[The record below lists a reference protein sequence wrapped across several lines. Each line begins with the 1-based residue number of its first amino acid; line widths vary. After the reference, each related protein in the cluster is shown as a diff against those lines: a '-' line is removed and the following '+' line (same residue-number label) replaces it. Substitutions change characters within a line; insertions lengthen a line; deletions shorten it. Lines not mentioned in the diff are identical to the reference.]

1 MNLEKVS
8 EEYITQI
15 FNVPPKK
22 LTKLNIK
29 VLVLDDITTPI
40 LSINCS
46 QTKLLDNDIYLVE
59 NLKALSNFSQLDN
72 RDTMRQ
78 LRCIVYISTTDESVD
93 YLCKELRNPKYG
105 EYQIFFNNT
114 VTKIQLEKIA
124 TNDHFE
130 VVTSVINLYQDYI
143 PLNQEFFYPS
153 DQEKYRNVKSY
164 LKQMS
169 PDDPNSSM
177 SLMFKNSSY
186 LEGLAESV
194 ASTVISLENDVDVF
208 YEKVSTKIAKP
219 LALGVN
225 RILREAHKNN
235 VLSKKDSKD
244 TCLLIV
250 DRFSFDPVTP
260 LLQPWTY
267 QSMIKEYLGLDRYIV
282 DMSRRD
288 VDILKDDEE
297 NKTKDPAIYKQQQ
310 QLMLNPKEDSFF
322 AKTMYKNYG
331 DLNDAF
337 QSYLADYKFKMK
349 NKKTINDLQDI
360 KNFILQY
367 PEFNKLSKNITK
379 HMAIISELDSDL
391 KELGIWT
398 VSETE
403 QNVVTQIHN
412 DADFNEFLPDIIKI
426 FDDDKIDF
434 HYKIKLLLIFGL
446 SNYKY
451 LPKLLHE
458 IEIKMPTKAIDFVK
472 NISKQHQLQSSKLS
486 ASDKQKLQSQ
496 AELSTD
502 FLAGLAK
509 QFNSSRNID
518 TGVPHDR
525 NKDNIYMMHHPAL
538 EKLIY
543 KGDILKGFQSV
554 DFEDRSLD
562 TALVK
567 DLSERYKKI
576 IFYIVGGMTYEECR
590 VVREFNSDF
599 TYNSKGKKVVL
610 GGTTL
615 LSTHDYMNDLE
626 STN

>member
-153 DQEKYRNVKSY
+153 DKEKYRNVKSY
-164 LKQMS
+164 LKQM
-169 PDDPNSSM
+169 
-177 SLMFKNSSY
+177 
-186 LEGLAESV
+186 
-194 ASTVISLENDVDVF
+194 I
-208 YEKVSTKIAKP
+208 STKIAKP

-288 VDILKDDEE
+288 ADILKDDEE

-426 FDDDKIDF
+426 FDDDKVDF

-509 QFNSSRNID
+509 QFNSGRNID

-543 KGDILKGFQSV
+543 KVDILKGFQSV